1 MPNLLELLTPR
12 EVMTYLSSRTFAPK
26 VGDAL
31 FPNRKT
37 DSLEME
43 YIKGANGLPVAATIH
58 SFDSETQIG
67 SRVGAESFVQ
77 ELALIKRKMVI
88 REKEIIAIAN
98 PRNDAELQRLIDAR
112 YKDVDTLVEGVL
124 ARAEALKMEAVAKG
138 VVTINENGVTGTI
151 DFGVPSAQ
159 KIVLSGNTA
168 PTALWSGSAAD
179 ILGNL
184 QTWADLMK
192 TAGKTVTRA
201 ITSTKV
207 LRTIAANAAIKAA
220 IFGTGSDRYVSVNEL
235 NAFLESNGLPS
246 FVAYDEQYNVQ
257 NGDGTYTAKRYF
269 DENYIALLPAGPL
282 GEGLFGPT
290 AEEVELSGDPSM
302 DVNLVGNILAM
313 VYKTPDPVAHW
324 TKAVATFMPS
334 FPAADSIL
342 SAKVL

>member
-1 MPNLLELLTPR
+1 MPNLLDLLTPR
-12 EVMTYLSSRTFAPK
+12 EVMTYISSRAFAPR
-26 VGDAL
+26 VGDTL

-37 DSLEME
+37 DALEME
-43 YIKGANGLPVAATIH
+43 YVKGANGLPVAATIH
-58 SFDSETQIG
+58 SFDSETQVG
-67 SRVGAESFVQ
+67 SRIGAESFIQ

-124 ARAEALKMEAVAKG
+124 ARTEALKMEAVSKG
-138 VVTINENGVTGTI
+138 LITINENGVTGVI
-151 DFGVPSAQ
+151 DFGIPADQ
-159 KIVLSGNTA
+159 KIALSGNTA
-168 PTALWSGSAAD
+168 PTALWSGSAAN

-184 QTWADLMK
+184 QTWSDLMS
-192 TAGKTVTRA
+192 GKGRKVTRA
-201 ITSTKV
+201 VTSTKV

-220 IFGTGSDRYVSVNEL
+220 IFGTGSDRYVSISEL
-235 NAFLESNGLPS
+235 NAFLETQGLPT

-269 DENYIALLPAGPL
+269 DENYVSLLPAGPL

-290 AEEVELSGDPSM
+290 AEEVELAGDSAM
-302 DVNLVGNILAM
+302 DVSLVGNVLAM

-334 FPAADSIL
+334 FPAADSVL

>member
-1 MPNLLELLTPR
+1 MRPVVDLR
-12 EVMTYLSSRTFAPK
+12 AVAQG
-26 VGDAL
+26 GDVAL
-31 FPNRKT
+31 YRLRQTK
-37 DSLEME
+37 
-43 YIKGANGLPVAATIH
+43 
-58 SFDSETQIG
+58 Q
-67 SRVGAESFVQ
+67 
-77 ELALIKRKMVI
+77 
-88 REKEIIAIAN
+88 
-98 PRNDAELQRLIDAR
+98 LQRLIDAR

-138 VVTINENGVTGTI
+138 VVTINENGVNGTI
-151 DFGVPSAQ
+151 DFGVPAAQ

-184 QTWADLMK
+184 QTWSDLMK
-192 TAGKTVTRA
+192 AAGKTVTRA

-207 LRTIAANAAIKAA
+207 LRTIAANAAIKVA
-220 IFGTGSDRYVSVNEL
+220 IFGTGSNRYVSVNEL

-246 FVAYDEQYNVQ
+246 IVAYDEQYNVQ

-269 DENYIALLPAGPL
+269 DENYISLLPAGPL

-302 DVNLVGNILAM
+302 DVNLVGNVLAM